1 MACSRLDATLE
12 NGVNRMSE
20 TKQHKS
26 QNLMPGAVGLLG
38 YGGLIP
44 FVGLAGGALIL
55 PETMAG
61 IAEQGLLLY
70 AAIIL
75 SFLGGLHWGRIAAGA
90 TISATNAKDA
100 HATSWLI
107 WSVLPS
113 LWAWGV
119 IWIVASQ
126 PLQAVLLAVGIFIC
140 WQVDRNALTAGLFA
154 NWMRKLRRDLSIIA
168 ILSLLTIGIF

>member
-1 MACSRLDATLE
+1 MTQ
-12 NGVNRMSE
+12 M
-20 TKQHKS
+20 TKPLMKS
-26 QNLMPGAVGLLG
+26 PIKPPAAAQWLGYAGLL
-38 YGGLIP
+38 P
-44 FVGLAGGALIL
+44 FAGLALCAYFGGGEMAAL
-55 PETMAG
+55 AR
-61 IAEQGLLLY
+61 QGLYLY
-70 AAIIL
+70 GAIIL

-140 WQVDRNALTAGLFA
+140 WQVDRDALTAGLFA